1 MDEEDRNALRIAL
14 AEARGIISISAD
26 AIVSVDRE
34 QRITL
39 FNHGAETIF
48 GYRSDEVIGQPLDLL
63 IPERFRASHRVQLA
77 RFAAGPVVARH
88 MGERGAI
95 GALRKNG
102 EEFLADAAISK
113 LEIDGHIILT
123 AVLRDVTHREKLER
137 DQAFLLDAGQVLASS
152 LDYEETLTRVAEL
165 AVRSLA
171 DCCIVDI
178 LEETGRARR
187 LRVAVAD
194 SAKDEV
200 AHRLRGYPALSSR
213 AQPPW
218 VETTLKDGGPVLVRD
233 VAPSFIESIA
243 EDSEHLRLL
252 RELDPRSY
260 VSVPLTANE
269 RLFGAIVF
277 ISSSRRYGDDDLR
290 LAVDLTARAA
300 LAISNARLHAET
312 ERAVRARDEVV
323 GLVAHDLR
331 NPLNAIVL
339 SAQLLLRSSSKPDA
353 PAKGR
358 EALESIIRTVSRAD
372 KLISDL
378 LDVTRIEAGRLAIAA
393 KPVAA
398 SQLVAEALELVRPLL
413 DGYELEV
420 QQPATLPA
428 VRADRDRVN
437 QVFSNLVGN
446 AIKFTPRGG
455 RITIGAAAANGEVVF
470 RVADTGQGMSEAQLR
485 HLFDRF
491 WQGDR
496 KDRRG
501 AGLGLAIAKG
511 IVEAHGGRI
520 WVESALGAGTTF
532 YFSIP
537 TA

>member
-1 MDEEDRNALRIAL
+1 MHTEDETDLHVAL

-26 AIVSVDRE
+26 AIVSIDLE

-48 GYRSDEVIGQPLDLL
+48 GYRSEEVLGQPLDLL
-63 IPERFRASHRVQLA
+63 IPERFRASHRAQVAQ
-77 RFAAGPVVARH
+77 FAAGPVVARH
-88 MGERGAI
+88 MSQRGAI
-95 GALRKNG
+95 PALRKDG

-113 LEIDGHIILT
+113 LEIGQHIILT
-123 AVLRDVTHREKLER
+123 AVLRDITRREKLER

-152 LDYEETLTRVAEL
+152 LDYEQTLTRVAEL

-171 DCCIVDI
+171 DCCMVDI
-178 LEETGRARR
+178 LEEGGRARR

-194 SAKDEV
+194 RSKDEV
-200 AHRLRGYPALSSR
+200 ARQLRAYPSLSSR

-218 VETTLKDGGPVLVRD
+218 VEATLEAAAPVLVRD

-243 EDSEHLRLL
+243 EDREHLRLL
-252 RELDPRSY
+252 HELAPRSY
-260 VSVPLTANE
+260 VSVPLTTHE
-269 RLFGAIVF
+269 QLFGAIVF
-277 ISSSRRYGDDDLR
+277 ISSTRRYGGEDLR

-300 LAISNARLHAET
+300 LAIYNARLHAET

-323 GLVAHDLR
+323 GVVAHDLR

-339 SAQLLLRSSSKPDA
+339 SAQLLLRRTSTPDA
-353 PAKGR
+353 AAKTR
-358 EALESIIRTVSRAD
+358 EELDRILRTAERAN

-378 LDVTRIEAGRLAIAA
+378 LDVTRIEAGRIAVDLRREPA
-393 KPVAA
+393 N
-398 SQLVAEALELVRPLL
+398 QLIADALELVRPLL
-413 DGYELEV
+413 GDYELEV
-420 QQPATLPA
+420 SPPAALPA
-428 VRADRDRVN
+428 VRADRDRII
-437 QVFSNLVGN
+437 QVFSNLISN

-455 RITIGAAAANGEVVF
+455 RITVGAEASDRDVTF
-470 RVADTGQGMSEAQLR
+470 HVADTGQGMSAEQLR
-485 HLFDRF
+485 HIFDRF

-520 WVESALGAGTTF
+520 WADSQLGAGTTF
-532 YFSIP
+532 FFAIP